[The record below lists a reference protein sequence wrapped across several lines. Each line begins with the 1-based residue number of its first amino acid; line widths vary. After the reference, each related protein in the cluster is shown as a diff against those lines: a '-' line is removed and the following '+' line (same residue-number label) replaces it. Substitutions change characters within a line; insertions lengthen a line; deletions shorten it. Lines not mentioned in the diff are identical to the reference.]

1 MDFDE
6 LQALL
11 WVHEHGSLQAAS
23 RATGVPRTT
32 LRRRLER
39 LEATLGRSAHVA
51 GPGGITLTAA
61 GSALVEEGGALLA
74 ARQRLLDRARGAQ
87 SPHDTLRILVQ
98 TGLPPRALV
107 MAISMALP
115 MVPAL
120 RLHLDFDVDP
130 SSRQGERFDAIVH
143 WGAAPV
149 VRTGFTRTLLRSSFG
164 VMGSAEY
171 LSEHGTPQTPADL
184 AGHTLLHQAGTD
196 PRWPRLDGATVEI
209 SPCHLYADL
218 YLLGLMVS
226 QGLGLAFMP
235 VGGPLVGDDIASLI
249 PVLTDHIGE
258 ERCLRMDMPVPSEP
272 SSAAAALIRVAKS
285 FGRDL
290 REIQLGAL
298 GQRP

>member
-1 MDFDE
+1 M
-6 LQALL
+6 
-11 WVHEHGSLQAAS
+11 
-23 RATGVPRTT
+23 P
-32 LRRRLER
+32 
-39 LEATLGRSAHVA
+39 
-51 GPGGITLTAA
+51 
-61 GSALVEEGGALLA
+61 
-74 ARQRLLDRARGAQ
+74 
-87 SPHDTLRILVQ
+87 
-98 TGLPPRALV
+98 
-107 MAISMALP
+107 
-115 MVPAL
+115 
-120 RLHLDFDVDP
+120 
-130 SSRQGERFDAIVH
+130 
-143 WGAAPV
+143 
-149 VRTGFTRTLLRSSFG
+149 G

-184 AGHTLLHQAGTD
+184 AGHTLLHQAGTE

-209 SPCHLYADL
+209 SPRHLCADL

-272 SSAAAALIRVAKS
+272 NSAAAALIRVAKS